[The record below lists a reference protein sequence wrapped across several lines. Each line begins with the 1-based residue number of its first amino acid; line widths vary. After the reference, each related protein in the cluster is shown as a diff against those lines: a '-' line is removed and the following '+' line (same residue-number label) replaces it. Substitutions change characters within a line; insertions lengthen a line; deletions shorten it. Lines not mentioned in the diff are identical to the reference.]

1 MGSFTGASIEVGRRP
16 RVEAPVT
23 ALQSFSLQRNLS
35 ICFGENYSTVNIKFR
50 YSLILSSLHPIQLYY
65 SYQNVQHYYYYYYRC
80 LIINVCPI
88 SSKKKIKFIIN
99 DSSMTKGKT
108 SNFEKCL
115 MSKILLLLIYL
126 YCRI

>member
-1 MGSFTGASIEVGRRP
+1 MGSAKFFFAKK
-16 RVEAPVT
+16 
-23 ALQSFSLQRNLS
+23 SLNL
-35 ICFGENYSTVNIKFR
+35 FGENYSTVNIKFR

-80 LIINVCPI
+80 LIIN
-88 SSKKKIKFIIN
+88 KKKIKFIIN

-126 YCRI
+126 YC